1 MRCLVRAQQRAR
13 HSLCRL
19 VQRRQLCNTPHR
31 QTDGV
36 FRALTEQR
44 MQVPWIEAFR
54 KQQHETANKSQREPP
69 APAQPDLTPKKMADS
84 YHSVVSAASSVPMSR
99 L

>member
-1 MRCLVRAQQRAR
+1 M
-13 HSLCRL
+13 
-19 VQRRQLCNTPHR
+19 
-31 QTDGV
+31 
-36 FRALTEQR
+36 
-44 MQVPWIEAFR
+44 PWIEAFR

-69 APAQPDLTPKKMADS
+69 APAQPDLTPKKMSDS